1 MGPVIVGD
9 LMLLIFSIYIGIFF
23 IFFHTK
29 HPDMSVGFHIWEACY
44 SKDTWRFANKFAGIL
59 SIGLGLLFY
68 GIIIPILIYLE
79 ISREI
84 LSIIV
89 IISLLF
95 LFLLLFGVSKLV
107 LRKKFN
113 LKDKD

>member
-23 IFFHTK
+23 IFFHTN
-29 HPDMSVGFHIWEACY
+29 HPDMSVGFHVWEACY

-68 GIIIPILIYLE
+68 GIIIPILIYL
-79 ISREI
+79 SYYFFTVFVF
-84 LSIIV
+84 IV
-89 IISLLF
+89 IWC
-95 LFLLLFGVSKLV
+95 
-107 LRKKFN
+107 
-113 LKDKD
+113 

>member
-23 IFFHTK
+23 IFFHTT
-29 HPDMSVGFHIWEACY
+29 HPDMAVGFHIWEACY
-44 SKDTWRFANKFAGIL
+44 SEDTWIFANKFAGSL
-59 SIGLGLLFY
+59 AIGLGVIFY

-84 LSIIV
+84 LSII
-89 IISLLF
+89 IIFSLMIF
-95 LFLLLFGVSKLV
+95 FLLLFGLAKLV
-107 LRKKFN
+107 LRKKFD
-113 LKDKD
+113 LKDNG

>member
-29 HPDMSVGFHIWEACY
+29 HPDMSVGFHVWEACY

-84 LSIIV
+84 LSIII

-95 LFLLLFGVSKLV
+95 LFLLLFGLTKLV

-113 LKDKD
+113 LKDND

>member
-23 IFFHTK
+23 IFFHTD
-29 HPDMSVGFHIWEACY
+29 HPDMTVGFHVWEACY
-44 SKDTWRFANKFAGIL
+44 SRDTWRFGNKFAGSL
-59 SIGLGLLFY
+59 LIGLGILFY

-84 LSIIV
+84 LAIII
-89 IISLLF
+89 IISLVI
-95 LFLLLFGVSKLV
+95 LFLLLFGISKLV
-107 LRKKFN
+107 LRKKFD
-113 LKDKD
+113 LKDK